1 MALNVRMGRRWIHL
15 AWRWYSAG
23 WIEPAVALATAMEI
37 KGDGGDVVSFGRV
50 VKVGRVEEEVA
61 IVETP
66 MEMKGGGDE
75 GDEFGGGG
83 KTTLSGDG
91 TSSSAVL
98 SPVYSISMRWRSCA
112 ISSMVVNVKSVVESV
127 REDDENEAGGVY
139 GGGSNGGR

>member
-1 MALNVRMGRRWIHL
+1 MGRRWIHF

-23 WIEPAVALATAMEI
+23 WIEPDVALATAMEI
-37 KGDGGDVVSFGRV
+37 VGEGGDVVPFGRMV
-50 VKVGRVEEEVA
+50 EVGRVEEDVRSVEV
-61 IVETP
+61 P
-66 MEMKGGGDE
+66 MDMKRGGDE
-75 GDEFGGGG
+75 GDEFGESG

-112 ISSMVVNVKSVVESV
+112 ISSMVGNVKSVVESV
-127 REDDENEAGGVY
+127 LEDDENEAGGVY